1 MAAEPSELTYQVVH
15 ASPGRLR
22 LRVPR
27 AALENGALREAE
39 RALSGLGGVQ
49 QVRANPLASS
59 LVVLYDRAAVD
70 ADAVLAALARAGLRL
85 AESSPVEVTFLEGGS
100 ALGRS
105 VQDFFGGFDERV
117 ARLTGGTADL
127 RTLVPLGLAALAVR
141 EIMAGRVAAAPW
153 YTLAWWAF
161 DAFYKLHTQRVEV
174 HRPGE

>member
-1 MAAEPSELTYQVVH
+1 
-15 ASPGRLR
+15 
-22 LRVPR
+22 VPR

-39 RALSGLGGVQ
+39 QALTGLSGVQ
-49 QVRANPLASS
+49 QVRPNPLASS
-59 LVVLYDRAAVD
+59 LVVLYDRARVD
-70 ADAVLAALARAGLRL
+70 APAVLAALARAGLRL
-85 AESSPVEVTFLEGGS
+85 AEPSPVEVSVLEDGS

-105 VQDFFGGFDERV
+105 VQDFFGNFDERV

-174 HRPGE
+174 RRADE